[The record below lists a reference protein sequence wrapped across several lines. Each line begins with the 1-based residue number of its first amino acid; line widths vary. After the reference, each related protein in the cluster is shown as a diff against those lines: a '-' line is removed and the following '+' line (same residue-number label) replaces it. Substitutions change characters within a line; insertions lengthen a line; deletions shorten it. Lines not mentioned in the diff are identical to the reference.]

1 MSLGRFL
8 VEKHTR
14 IAAVVFPV
22 SVLGGLAYTMK
33 TGASPLADGK
43 DWVQGMCVDKVASI
57 LFNSASAGSAVP
69 IIAFW

>member
-43 DWVQGMCVDKVASI
+43 DWVQGKDPQHNMYTLNFKLGGI
-57 LFNSASAGSAVP
+57 GSK
-69 IIAFW
+69 